1 MKLLADWLPIV
12 LFFIV
17 YKAVDLYWAT
27 GAAIIATLALMAF
40 LRLRGHAIEPM
51 QWISLGLIVVFGG
64 ATILLQDER
73 FIKLKPTL
81 LYALFAGALLVPQ
94 ITSKILLMQKFMGS
108 KIDMPQEA
116 WAKLNAAWG
125 IFFAFMAALNWWV
138 AAEFSTDTWVDFKLF
153 GTLGLMI
160 VFIIGQALWMNR
172 FATAELPDVLKGED
186 ADQASGSTT
195 PPEANRPAQA
205 SLPNKDG
212 A

>member
-1 MKLLADWLPIV
+1 MKLLADWLPII

-17 YKAVDLYWAT
+17 YKTVDLYWAT
-27 GAAIIATLALMAF
+27 GAAIVATLALMAF
-40 LRLRGHAIEPM
+40 LKMRGHAIEPM
-51 QWISLGLIVVFGG
+51 QWVSLGLIVVFGG

-172 FATAELPDVLKGED
+172 FATAELPDALKDED
-186 ADQASGSTT
+186 Q
-195 PPEANRPAQA
+195 R
-205 SLPNKDG
+205 
-212 A
+212 